1 MSAGARPPRHVLP
14 PDRLLVGTHWTAL
27 EPQPERHF
35 EVRAIAR
42 GDDGPRVELYAP
54 LTARSVWIPRDAL
67 RDATRWARD
76 WRSLP
81 DDELRHDDALATH
94 GRDEHGD

>member
-1 MSAGARPPRHVLP
+1 VSAGARPHRHVLP

-35 EVRAIAR
+35 ELRAVAR
-42 GDDGPRVELYAP
+42 E
-54 LTARSVWIPRDAL
+54 AL

-81 DDELRHDDALATH
+81 DEVEPSHGSPSNAGAPTPDD
-94 GRDEHGD
+94 

>member
-1 MSAGARPPRHVLP
+1 MSAGARPHRHVLP

-35 EVRAIAR
+35 EVRAVAR
-42 GDDGPRVELYAP
+42 GQGGPRIELYAP
-54 LTARSVWIPRDAL
+54 LTARTVWVAREAL

-81 DDELRHDDALATH
+81 DEVEPSHGSPSNAGAPTPDD
-94 GRDEHGD
+94 